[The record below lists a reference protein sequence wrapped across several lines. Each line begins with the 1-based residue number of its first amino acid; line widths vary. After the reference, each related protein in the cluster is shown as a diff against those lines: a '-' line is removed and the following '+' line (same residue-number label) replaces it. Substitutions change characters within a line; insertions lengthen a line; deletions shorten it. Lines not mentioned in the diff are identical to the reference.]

1 MVRGERLKGEGGG
14 DTEEDEVGRR
24 EDRLPST
31 RTACRVDAVGQHR
44 KAEAVPRGNRN
55 SGDILGKSWRAHL
68 RPCSFV
74 STGARYRMLIMEALI
89 EVGIL
94 STWSF

>member
-44 KAEAVPRGNRN
+44 KAEAVQ
-55 SGDILGKSWRAHL
+55 SLQAKCIQ
-68 RPCSFV
+68 
-74 STGARYRMLIMEALI
+74 
-89 EVGIL
+89 GIHVL
-94 STWSF
+94 TSI